1 MKQIFSFVLMAA
13 VVVSSCNATG
23 DPNNFTVSGKITHA
37 PSQNIFLEQIV
48 YDNAAPKVVDSGK
61 LAPDG
66 SYKLKGTTKEQNLY
80 LLTIDHR
87 PVSILI
93 NDNDDIRLS
102 ADLNSNFSSPYI
114 SNSDATKSLYTFL
127 NRFRSSDSSLAAI
140 YGAMDT
146 LSRQNPNDSNIV
158 VLQSKGAQEL
168 QSLNAYMKDFIN
180 KSSSPAAIY
189 YVLSVAASKNAIAIQ
204 ELDSLATQAA
214 NRFKDHSGLTAMKTA
229 IAQAKTS
236 ANNPNEG
243 ASWVDK
249 QAPNLTM
256 NDVNGKPVSIS
267 NFKGKYVLVDFWAS
281 WCGPCRQENPNVVE
295 AYNKY
300 KNKNF
305 TILGVSLD
313 QDKDSWI
320 QAIKNDKLA
329 WTQMS
334 DLKQW
339 ESAAVSTYQIQ
350 GIPFNVL
357 IDPTGKVIAQ
367 ELRGPALDQKLEEV
381 LK

>member
-1 MKQIFSFVLMAA
+1 
-13 VVVSSCNATG
+13 
-23 DPNNFTVSGKITHA
+23 
-37 PSQNIFLEQIV
+37 
-48 YDNAAPKVVDSGK
+48 
-61 LAPDG
+61 
-66 SYKLKGTTKEQNLY
+66 
-80 LLTIDHR
+80 
-87 PVSILI
+87 
-93 NDNDDIRLS
+93 
-102 ADLNSNFSSPYI
+102 
-114 SNSDATKSLYTFL
+114 
-127 NRFRSSDSSLAAI
+127 
-140 YGAMDT
+140 
-146 LSRQNPNDSNIV
+146 
-158 VLQSKGAQEL
+158 
-168 QSLNAYMKDFIN
+168 MKDFIS
-180 KSSSPAAIY
+180 KSNSPAAIY
-189 YVLSVAASKNAIAIQ
+189 YVLSVAASKNAIPIQ

-214 NRFKDHSGLTAMKTA
+214 NKFKGHSGLTAMKTA

-256 NDVNGKPVSIS
+256 NDVSGKPVSIS
-267 NFKGKYVLVDFWAS
+267 DFKGKYVLVDFWAS

-320 QAIKNDKLA
+320 QAIKNDKLD

-339 ESAAVSTYQIQ
+339 ESAAVSAYQIQ

-367 ELRGPALDQKLEEV
+367 ELRGPALEQKLAEV